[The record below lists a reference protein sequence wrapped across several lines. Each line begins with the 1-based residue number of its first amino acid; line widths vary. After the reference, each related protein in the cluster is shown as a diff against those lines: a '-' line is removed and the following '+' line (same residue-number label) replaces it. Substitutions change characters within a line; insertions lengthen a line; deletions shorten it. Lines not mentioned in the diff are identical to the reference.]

1 MQIVPF
7 SSNYDQTFRCQLD
20 GTQYVF
26 DARWN
31 ERGAFWAFDL
41 TENPSQTLLVAG
53 VPLLLGQDV
62 LAPYAL
68 GIGGFIMADLA
79 NSNTEAGPD
88 DLGDRVVAVFFT
100 PDELSLLAA
109 AGVPGIAAQS
119 GAPAPVT
126 TPSTSGSSSSGSSGG
141 GGSSGGSTS
150 GSTVVNQ
157 TVSNL
162 TIVGGGFGS
171 DLEQSDS
178 TNTETL
184 VYRFPVNAALN
195 PNPTLKAIAS
205 LITQGTGTIRMY
217 LDIAPGTLG
226 DTGTPSGTLVGSASV
241 PGTKFISGTPFA
253 NPGGFVYVKIT
264 VQSAPSATVQVDVIN
279 GAVG

>member
-7 SSNYDQTFRCQLD
+7 SSNYDQTFRCTLD
-20 GTQYVF
+20 STQYVI

-31 ERGAFWAFDL
+31 ERGAFWTFDL

-62 LAPYAL
+62 LSPYAL

-100 PDELSLLAA
+100 SAELALLAA

-119 GAPAPVT
+119 GAPAPLT
-126 TPSTSGSSSSGSSGG
+126 TPVASFPSSGSSST

-150 GSTVVNQ
+150 GSTIVN
-157 TVSNL
+157 TTISNL

-171 DLEQSDS
+171 DLEQSDAL
-178 TNTETL
+178 NTETL

-205 LITQGTGTIRMY
+205 LITEGTGTVRMY
-217 LDIAPGTLG
+217 LDAAPGTLG

-241 PGTKFISGTPFA
+241 PGTTFISGTPFA
-253 NPGGFVYVKIT
+253 NPGGMVYVKIT
-264 VQSAPSATVQVDVIN
+264 VQSAPSATVQVDVIS